1 VDVLDGVGF
10 EGWTADQIRE
20 AGYQVD
26 RTPWSGDAG
35 IDLVARRS
43 GFPTLIIQ
51 CKHTQTG
58 GALQL
63 PAVQEVIAGMERY
76 EGVDSAHAVVITN
89 ASQIAGSAKQLAF
102 SRGVHLWSR
111 PTLGDLSNPL
121 VYLGPLQDQ

>member
-1 VDVLDGVGF
+1 MDVLDGVGF

-63 PAVQEVIAGMERY
+63 PAVQEIIAGMERY

-102 SRGVHLWSR
+102 GSQCKRITVRLII
-111 PTLGDLSNPL
+111 
-121 VYLGPLQDQ
+121 